1 MDFLSGKVSGS
12 ADVRVVVQDH
22 QDHQDHQDQD
32 HQDHQPF
39 MVFLCFFSGLL
50 D

>member
-1 MDFLSGKVSGS
+1 MDFLSGKASGS
-12 ADVRVVVQDH
+12 ADVRVVV
-22 QDHQDHQDQD
+22 QDHQDQD

-39 MVFLCFFSGLL
+39 MVFKCFFSGLL

>member
-1 MDFLSGKVSGS
+1 MDFLSGKASGS

-22 QDHQDHQDQD
+22 QDHQDY
-32 HQDHQPF
+32 QPF
-39 MVFLCFFSGLL
+39 MFFLCFFSGLR

>member
-1 MDFLSGKVSGS
+1 MDFLSGKASGS
-12 ADVRVVVQDH
+12 ADVNVVV

>member
-22 QDHQDHQDQD
+22 QDHQDHQ
-32 HQDHQPF
+32 PF

>member
-1 MDFLSGKVSGS
+1 MDFLSAKASGN
-12 ADVRVVVQDH
+12 ADVRVVV

>member
-1 MDFLSGKVSGS
+1 MDFLSGTASGS

-22 QDHQDHQDQD
+22 QDQDHQD

-39 MVFLCFFSGLL
+39 MVFKCFFSGLL

>member
-1 MDFLSGKVSGS
+1 MDFLSGKASGN

-22 QDHQDHQDQD
+22 QD

>member
-1 MDFLSGKVSGS
+1 MDFLSGKASGS
-12 ADVRVVVQDH
+12 ADVRVVV

>member
-1 MDFLSGKVSGS
+1 MDFLSGKASGS

-22 QDHQDHQDQD
+22 QD

>member
-1 MDFLSGKVSGS
+1 MDFLSGKASGS
-12 ADVRVVVQDH
+12 ADVRVVVQD
-22 QDHQDHQDQD
+22 QQGHQDQD

>member
-1 MDFLSGKVSGS
+1 MDFLSGKASGS

-22 QDHQDHQDQD
+22 QDHQD
-32 HQDHQPF
+32 QDHQPF
-39 MVFLCFFSGLL
+39 MVFFGFFSGLL

>member
-1 MDFLSGKVSGS
+1 MDFLSGKASGS
-12 ADVRVVVQDH
+12 ADVRVVV
-22 QDHQDHQDQD
+22 QDHQDQD

>member
-12 ADVRVVVQDH
+12 ADVRVVV

>member
-1 MDFLSGKVSGS
+1 MDFLSGKASGS

-22 QDHQDHQDQD
+22 QDHQDQD

-39 MVFLCFFSGLL
+39 MFFLCFFSGLL

>member
-1 MDFLSGKVSGS
+1 MDFLSGKASGS

-22 QDHQDHQDQD
+22 QDHQD
-32 HQDHQPF
+32 QDHQPF